1 MKTRPMNAQT
11 IRQKYLE
18 FFMERGHIL
27 IPSASLI
34 PEGDV
39 TTLFTGSGM
48 QQLLPY
54 LLGQTHPAGRR
65 IVDSQK
71 CFRAED
77 IDEVGDNRHTTF
89 FEMLGNWSLGDYFKQ
104 EQLPWIF
111 EFLVDVVGLNPEHLY
126 VTVFSG
132 DSDNNIPKDTE
143 AAQIWQKLFTEKGIA
158 AKTIELGS
166 VENGSALGLQGG
178 RIFYYDVTKNWWSR
192 AGVPAK
198 MPAREPGG
206 PDSEIFY
213 EFTDIEHSQQFGAK
227 CHPNCD
233 CGRFM
238 EIGNS
243 VFMEYVKEEDGT
255 FARLAQPNVDFGG
268 GLERIAAA
276 SQGDPD
282 MFQIALF
289 TSIIEALGTAAKTP
303 NLRSQRIVADH
314 IRASVFLIGD
324 GVIPSNKER
333 GYLLRRL
340 IRRAVTHGQY
350 LLGLPAGFLSSTLDG
365 IITTYQAAYPEVNE
379 RRDVIH
385 EVFTKEQQAFE
396 RTYAVGIKEFHKII
410 GKAEMVSGLDTFNL
424 LATHGFPPELTEE
437 LAGQLGKAVDRKGFK
452 QEVEKHRELSRAG
465 QQKKFGGH
473 GLILDTGELRAAN
486 QEELTKVTRLHT
498 ATHLLQAALRKVLGE
513 HVFQKGSDI
522 TAERLRFDFTHD
534 EKLTPTQITQVE
546 ELLEGVVSD
555 DYPMQYVELPLEQAK
570 TTGALFLPHARYP
583 EKVKVY
589 FVGRDLATAFSKEFC
604 GGPHVTHTA
613 EVGKVKIV
621 KDEPLAAGVR
631 RLRATVD

>member
-1 MKTRPMNAQT
+1 MDAQT

-18 FFMERGHIL
+18 FFTSRGHTQ
-27 IPSASLI
+27 IPSASLV

-54 LLGQTHPAGRR
+54 LLGQEHPAGRR

-71 CFRAED
+71 SFRAED

-89 FEMLGNWSLGDYFKQ
+89 FEMLGNWSLGDYFKK

-111 EFLVDVVGLNPEHLY
+111 EFLVDVVGLDPHHLF
-126 VTVFSG
+126 VTVFIG
-132 DSDNNIPKDTE
+132 DPDNQIPKDTE
-143 AAQIWQKLFTEKGIA
+143 SAGIWQSIFEQRGIEAKGV
-158 AKTIELGS
+158 ELGS
-166 VENGSALGLQGG
+166 EENGSARGMQGG

-192 AGVPAK
+192 AGIPSK

-213 EFTDIEHSQQFGAK
+213 EFTEVEHDPKFGK
-227 CHPNCD
+227 HCHPNCD

-243 VFMEYVKEEDGT
+243 VFMEYVKREDGA
-255 FARLAQPNVDFGG
+255 FEKLAQRNVDFGG

-276 SQGDPD
+276 SLNNAD
-282 MFQIALF
+282 MFQIDLFATVIRAL
-289 TSIIEALGTAAKTP
+289 EAAAQTP
-303 NLRSQRIVADH
+303 NQRSERIVADH
-314 IRASVFLIGD
+314 IRGSVFLISD
-324 GVIPSNKER
+324 GVVPSNKER

-365 IITTYQAAYPEVNE
+365 IINTYQAAYPELDE
-379 RRDVIH
+379 RRATIH
-385 EVFTKEQQAFE
+385 EVFTREQQGFE
-396 RTYAVGIKEFHKII
+396 RTYTAGIKEFHKIV
-410 GKAEMVSGLDTFNL
+410 GTRASVSGLDAFNL
-424 LATHGFPPELTEE
+424 LATHGFPLELTEE
-437 LAGQLGKAVDRKGFK
+437 LAGQAGKDVDRQGFLE
-452 QEVEKHRELSRAG
+452 EVAKHRELSRAG

-473 GLILDTGELRAAN
+473 GLLLDTGELRAAD
-486 QEELTKVTRLHT
+486 EAELKKVTRLHT
-498 ATHLLQAALRKVLGE
+498 ATHLLQAALRQVLGH
-513 HVFQKGSDI
+513 HVLQKGSDI

-534 EKLTPTQITQVE
+534 EKLTPEQVNE
-546 ELLEGVVSD
+546 VETILNEVVSRD
-555 DYPMQYVELPLEQAK
+555 LPMQFVELPLEEAK

-589 FVGRDLATAFSKEFC
+589 FAGADLASAFSKELC

-613 EVGKVKIV
+613 EVGKMTIT
-621 KDEPLAAGVR
+621 KDESLSAGVR
-631 RLRATVD
+631 RLRAVVN